1 MMTTLSIENEN
12 RSLDD
17 WYKLINSIYLEA
29 NFYRDSDSILIHLY
43 EILGGVA
50 TLTMGKKKLKV
61 SVDAFLAKAIG
72 WWLSLCGKVG
82 IRSVEEMIW
91 AKYPYICPYCQSA
104 EHIPAQCKGSGR
116 SNDIDW
122 KALRDKADSNRRKK
136 PRTVIEWQRMFHKI
150 YGSDEIDRRMD
161 IQAHIMEEMGELA
174 EAVRFLPVNH
184 LHFMNEAIDVFAWIM
199 RYANEVETAPTQDEE
214 HFRHI
219 AMLEK
224 AMQEEYPGHC
234 KYCGQLP
241 CKCPPVPEEALI
253 RISRALPEEA
263 FPDVKLSKLLSFQ
276 EAMQLFRTSSKIFR
290 FAGFSLVEEDIREMV
305 NSLIGLMNQM
315 EYQDVQ
321 LTQLNKNVQEIS
333 SNQGITQASVD
344 KLVEDLQD
352 SPPSFRNS
360 LIDFLN
366 GVNAGVWTEVLIRLL
381 SSAR

>member
-1 MMTTLSIENEN
+1 MATLNFENEN

-50 TLTMGKKKLKV
+50 TLTMGKKKLRV
-61 SVDAFLAKAIG
+61 SIDIFLAKAIG

-82 IRSVEEMIW
+82 VRSVEEMIW
-91 AKYPYICPYCQSA
+91 AKYPYLCPYCQSS

-116 SNDIDW
+116 KNDIDW
-122 KALRDKADSNRRKK
+122 KALRDRADRNRPQK
-136 PRTVIEWQRMFHKI
+136 PRTISEWQRMFHKI

-199 RYANEVETAPTQDEE
+199 RYANEIETAPTQDE
-214 HFRHI
+214 RHLQHM
-219 AMLEK
+219 AMLER
-224 AMQEEYPGHC
+224 AMMEEYPGHC

-253 RISRALPEEA
+253 RISKALPEEA
-263 FPDVKLSKLLSFQ
+263 FPDVRLSKLLSFQ
-276 EAMQLFRTSSKIFR
+276 EAVQLFRTSSTYFR
-290 FAGFSLVEEDIREMV
+290 FAGSSLVEKEIREMA
-305 NSLIGLMNQM
+305 NYLIGLISRI
-315 EYQDVQ
+315 ESQD
-321 LTQLNKNVQEIS
+321 TQISHLILSIQDISNKQS
-333 SNQGITQASVD
+333 ITQASVD
-344 KLVEDLQD
+344 NLVEDLQNA
-352 SPPSFRNS
+352 SPEFRNI
-360 LIDFLN
+360 LINFLE
-366 GVNAGVWTEVLIRLL
+366 GINAGIWTEVLIRLL
-381 SSAR
+381 SVPR